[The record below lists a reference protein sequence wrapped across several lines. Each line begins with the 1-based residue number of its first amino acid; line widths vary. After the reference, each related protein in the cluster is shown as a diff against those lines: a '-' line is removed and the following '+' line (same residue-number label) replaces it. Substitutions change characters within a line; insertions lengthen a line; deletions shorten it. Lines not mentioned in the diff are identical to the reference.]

1 MRSTALLRRSVA
13 ASKLLT
19 AMAIFICLGIAAY
32 MVLTLL
38 VNRQT
43 PATPDTHYTG
53 TNGISVYYDSSV
65 WSVCRM
71 TEDATL
77 GTVLELAT
85 ADTAD
90 SEDYQA
96 VLLQRGTADSYE
108 SFIEDSEA
116 DLKQAYGVIKPRKV
130 NLTVEG
136 AAVEAVRCDIQHL
149 LRRAGHHHLRQRRC
163 GLCLG
168 ADKAGVHQRCGQSGR
183 KREPVMSDL
192 RAMQRLCG
200 LMRKA
205 VQDYEMIAPGDRVM
219 VGVSGGKDSVALTIG
234 LSMLRKYI
242 GFDYE
247 VVAVTLDPQFDHQPM
262 DYSALAELF
271 RQHGIP
277 YEVRRTEIGPV
288 VFEYRKEKN
297 PCALCAK
304 LRRGALHTA
313 AQELGCNKVALG
325 HHLDDAVETFYMNLW
340 REGRIGCFSPVT
352 YLSQR
357 DLTLIRPML
366 LATEYEVQCAVRE
379 ADLPIVKSRCP
390 ADGVTVREQTKEFVQ
405 ERCRTDHA
413 FRQKTLHALQ
423 ESGIDGWRPVHTGR
437 GSFIVPKKET
447 DHAETTV

>member
-1 MRSTALLRRSVA
+1 M
-13 ASKLLT
+13 
-19 AMAIFICLGIAAY
+19 
-32 MVLTLL
+32 
-38 VNRQT
+38 
-43 PATPDTHYTG
+43 
-53 TNGISVYYDSSV
+53 SS
-65 WSVCRM
+65 S
-71 TEDATL
+71 
-77 GTVLELAT
+77 
-85 ADTAD
+85 
-90 SEDYQA
+90 
-96 VLLQRGTADSYE
+96 
-108 SFIEDSEA
+108 
-116 DLKQAYGVIKPRKV
+116 
-130 NLTVEG
+130 
-136 AAVEAVRCDIQHL
+136 
-149 LRRAGHHHLRQRRC
+149 
-163 GLCLG
+163 
-168 ADKAGVHQRCGQSGR
+168 
-183 KREPVMSDL
+183 

-271 RQHGIP
+271 RVHGIP

-313 AQELGCNKVALG
+313 AQELACNKVALG

-379 ADLPIVKSRCP
+379 AGLPIVKSRCP

-405 ERCRTDHA
+405 ERCRTVSNDFTEEEAKNFDCDMLVFFSPTGIKA
-413 FRQKTLHALQ
+413 FTKNFPDFKQGEVRIATFGPTTAKAVADEGFRLDLEAPTKEHPSMTSAL
-423 ESGIDGWRPVHTGR
+423 R
-437 GSFIVPKKET
+437 GYLENIK
-447 DHAETTV
+447 